1 LNDGSARSSCVAGV
15 RTKLNGGLYEI
26 SSDNSGPGSFDW
38 NGDSSNT
45 AETIVLQRQRMLQ
58 DGLL

>member
-1 LNDGSARSSCVAGV
+1 MRGRGQNE
-15 RTKLNGGLYEI
+15 LNGGLYEI
-26 SSDNSGPGSFDW
+26 SSDNSGLGSFDW
-38 NGDSSNT
+38 NGDGSNT

>member
-1 LNDGSARSSCVAGV
+1 VAAV

-26 SSDNSGPGSFDW
+26 SSDNSELGSFDW